1 MLPQLCSTDSSL
13 IPSCFV
19 TLLRNDR
26 KESGLDP
33 WEKASVVER
42 EKKRE
47 RRTDCD
53 LPLWLINRL
62 MNSEKTHQI

>member
-42 EKKRE
+42 EKKKRKE
-47 RRTDCD
+47 DG
-53 LPLWLINRL
+53 L
-62 MNSEKTHQI
+62 